1 MKKLM
6 NTKQPFIGLKHF
18 MVCIVSSLLLNAC
31 ATPMS
36 KKPPMNAPSDDASIK
51 LAEAATSI
59 SHSMMQM
66 ARVEKVILPK
76 ETNNIVNIPSSY
88 QLQTRASVDWNGPL
102 EEVLE
107 RIAYASHYRLRTLGT
122 PPSVPILVNLN
133 IKDQSLAEIL
143 RNVDYQAGNKAM
155 IHVYPDNQVIELR
168 YAKFYS

>member
-1 MKKLM
+1 MNIQQPYIHKKRWML
-6 NTKQPFIGLKHF
+6 FI
-18 MVCIVSSLLLNAC
+18 CSSLLLSGCA
-31 ATPMS
+31 ATPMM

-51 LAEAATSI
+51 IAEAATSI
-59 SHSMMQM
+59 SHSMMAM

-88 QLQTRASVDWNGPL
+88 QLQTRATVDWNGPV

-107 RIAYASHYRLRTLGT
+107 RIAYASHFRLRTLGT

-168 YAKFYS
+168 YAKFDN

>member
-1 MKKLM
+1 M
-6 NTKQPFIGLKHF
+6 NIKQPSIQKKRWKLFIF
-18 MVCIVSSLLLNAC
+18 SSLLLNGCA
-31 ATPMS
+31 ATPMM

-51 LAEAATSI
+51 IAEAATSI
-59 SHSMMQM
+59 SHSMMAM

-88 QLQTRASVDWNGPL
+88 QLQTRATVDWNGPV
-102 EEVLE
+102 EEVLD
-107 RIAYASHYRLRTLGT
+107 RIAYASHFRLRTLGT

-143 RNVDYQAGNKAM
+143 RNIDYQAGNKAM

-168 YAKFYS
+168 YAKFDN